1 MKAELVFW
9 PTVLLLL
16 PFWTPALLVSP
27 MVLRDKLLATI
38 LGADTP
44 APAEPDVSTNPNS
57 SGNWVTVAKFWLPS
71 EVVDYLGHREPVG
84 R

>member
-1 MKAELVFW
+1 M
-9 PTVLLLL
+9 
-16 PFWTPALLVSP
+16 SP

-57 SGNWVTVAKFWLPS
+57 SGNWVTVAKFRLPS
-71 EVVDYLGHREPVG
+71 EVDVWDAGNLLADDDWSTCGPWLI
-84 R
+84 